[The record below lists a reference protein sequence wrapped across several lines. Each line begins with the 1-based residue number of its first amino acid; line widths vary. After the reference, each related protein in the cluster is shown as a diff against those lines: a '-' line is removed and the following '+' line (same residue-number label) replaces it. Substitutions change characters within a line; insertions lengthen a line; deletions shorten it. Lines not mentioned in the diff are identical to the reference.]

1 MRKNKL
7 GYLGFL
13 GLMGLL
19 GLVTGN
25 FGFYGFFGF
34 FGFFSMLRGS
44 GSDERIDR
52 NIERAC
58 RNAFTF
64 DTVMAAFSLAYIASF
79 KAVDAWP
86 LALIIPFVGIMLF
99 GLSYI
104 YYDKKED

>member
-7 GYLGFL
+7 GYLSLL
-13 GLMGLL
+13 GSIGLL

-25 FGFYGFFGF
+25 SGFYGFFGF
-34 FGFFSMLRGS
+34 FGFISMLHGK

-58 RNAFTF
+58 RNAFAF
-64 DTVMAAFSLAYIASF
+64 DTVMAAFSIAYMASF
-79 KAVDAWP
+79 KAVDVWS
-86 LALIIPFVGIMLF
+86 LALTFPFIGIVVF
-99 GLSYI
+99 GLSYG

>member
-7 GYLGFL
+7 GYLSLLGFI
-13 GLMGLL
+13 GLL

-34 FGFFSMLRGS
+34 FGFISMLRGK

-58 RNAFTF
+58 RNAFAF
-64 DTVMAAFSLAYIASF
+64 DTVMVALSIAYIASF
-79 KAVDAWP
+79 KAVDLWP
-86 LALIIPFVGIMLF
+86 LALTFPFVGIVVF
-99 GLSYI
+99 GFSYI